1 VCQLQTLRDCPAR
14 NVERVLKEL
23 PESLDETYLRVLK
36 GIKGTNREDAY
47 RLFQC
52 LVVATRP
59 LRVQEL
65 GEVLA
70 VDFDSGEGIPML
82 NPDWRWEDQE
92 EALQAACSSLIAI
105 VEIDSDDSRV
115 VQFSHFSVK
124 EFLTSPRLADSSPD
138 VSHYHISLEPAHKT
152 LAQSCLGVLLRFPG
166 DDQAYED
173 KADSEDEDKFI
184 DDFPLAEYAARYWV
198 DHAQFGNVSSGIWKG
213 LQLLF
218 DPTKLHFPAWLR
230 FYDRDTQPGYHS
242 FFYSFSYAYTRR
254 HWASPLYYAALC
266 GFRDLAEDLMVR
278 HLQDVNARGGWYQ
291 IPLGAALAGKHFH
304 VAQLLYDHGA
314 KVDVRGSYEKTPL
327 HALSTHGDPE
337 IVQWLLRHGADTD
350 IQTKNGWTPL
360 HFAAVWGRFEAA
372 QLLAKHNADVKIK
385 NIDGET
391 QLHVASRRGYPDVV
405 RLLLVYGADM
415 NARSND
421 GSTPLHQASQRR
433 WTGGALEGKVA
444 VACLLLEHGAD
455 IRAVD
460 NSGRT
465 AFHVADQ
472 DHEEMIKL
480 LSEHVSK

>member
-1 VCQLQTLRDCPAR
+1 MLRECLAR
-14 NVERVLKEL
+14 NVDRVLNEL

-36 GIKGTNREDAY
+36 GIKRTNREDAY

-59 LRVQEL
+59 LRVEEL

-70 VDFDSGEGIPML
+70 VNFDSGEGIPKL

-92 EALQAACSSLIAI
+92 EALQAACSSLVAI
-105 VEIDSDDSRV
+105 VDTGKSRV

-138 VSHYHISLEPAHKT
+138 VSRYHISLEPAHKT
-152 LAQSCLGVLLRFPG
+152 LAQSCLGVLLRLPVNHL
-166 DDQAYED
+166 AYED
-173 KADSEDEDKFI
+173 KADSEYKDKFM
-184 DDFPLAEYAARYWV
+184 DGFPLVEYAARYWV
-198 DHAQFGNVSSGIWKG
+198 YHAQFGNVSSGIWKG

-218 DPTKLHFPAWLR
+218 DPTKLHFSAWVR
-230 FYDRDTQPGYHS
+230 FYDIDTRPHHDS
-242 FFYSFSYAYTRR
+242 FFYNFSNLYIPRGL
-254 HWASPLYYAALC
+254 ASHLHIYYAALC
-266 GFRDLAEDLMVR
+266 GFRDLAEDLIVR
-278 HLQDVNARGGWYQ
+278 HLQDVNTRGGWHR
-291 IPLGAALAGKHFH
+291 IPLVAALAGKHFH
-304 VAQLLYDHGA
+304 VAQILYDHGA
-314 KVDVRGSYEKTPL
+314 KVDIRDSYGETPL
-327 HALSTHGDPE
+327 HAISMHGDPE
-337 IVQWLLRHGADTD
+337 IMQWLLRHGADTD
-350 IQTKNGWTPL
+350 IQAKNGFTPL
-360 HFAAVWGRFEAA
+360 HVAAVWGRFEAA

-385 NIDGET
+385 NLDGET
-391 QLHVASRRGYPDVV
+391 QLHVASRNGHPDVV

-433 WTGGALEGKVA
+433 WNGGALEGKFA
-444 VACLLLEHGAD
+444 VACLLVEHGAD
-455 IRAVD
+455 IRAID